1 MKRDEK
7 HQEKKVMVVADSAR
21 ARRLAK
27 RIAAIVATELEHQVK
42 DPRLAMLTVTGAT
55 LTPDLRDATVFY
67 TVYGDEEEQ
76 AATAVALASATG
88 VLRSAVGKQ
97 TGIKFTPT
105 LAFKADTVPQTSAH
119 IEDLLAAARASD
131 AEIAR
136 QAAAADY
143 AGEADPYKA
152 PRDDDAA
159 DDSVD
164 DPADDPGDAAA
175 DDPVDDAV
183 HDSGSS
189 PASDSGISS
198 DQGAASG
205 SEAARR

>member
-1 MKRDEK
+1 M
-7 HQEKKVMVVADSAR
+7 ADSAR

-67 TVYGDEEEQ
+67 TVYGDDEEQ
-76 AATAVALASATG
+76 AATAAALASATG

-119 IEDLLAAARASD
+119 IEDLLAAAKASD

-143 AGEADPYKA
+143 AGEADPYKP
-152 PRDDDAA
+152 PREDAADTDDAA
-159 DDSVD
+159 DAAGATN
-164 DPADDPGDAAA
+164 ADDADDSAPDAA
-175 DDPVDDAV
+175 PDAETP
-183 HDSGSS
+183 DAEAPDAEPSDAE
-189 PASDSGISS
+189 ASE
-198 DQGAASG
+198 